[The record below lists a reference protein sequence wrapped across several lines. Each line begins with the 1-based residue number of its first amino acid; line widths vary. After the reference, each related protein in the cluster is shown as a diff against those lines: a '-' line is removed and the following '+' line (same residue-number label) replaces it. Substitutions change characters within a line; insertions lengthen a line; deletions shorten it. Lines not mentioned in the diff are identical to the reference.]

1 MVEYDYSVVTKF
13 PISKALFD
21 NIKNDKKNYYNS
33 YCHDA
38 IRDYPYDPTNFMKD
52 CLFFVKG
59 IMYLDSNMGSQTF
72 IQETD
77 ISMQDHCKYLTYRL
91 NYELENISKYPKHLL
106 ELYNNLKSKIIEM
119 ISKLNICSQELKEL
133 DKIVLKNIQV
143 LDDFNENIIKLT
155 YNFPNTT
162 KESCAYAKKCVE
174 IYEKNM
180 RYCYSNMNSSF
191 CTELTKF
198 GKIYNKYEEGEYNK
212 CPDLKNHFLYT
223 GSDNART
230 ETTSIESCKTSL
242 SRQIVVEGANSPIVH
257 DAETSL
263 GPRIYAGFSM
273 SLSILLILFIMYKF
287 TYFGTWI
294 NSKILNIKRMLF
306 NEDEESNPVSPSA
319 SQNKHTISKK
329 KGYLITYNS
338 IQ

>member
-13 PISKALFD
+13 PVSKTLFD
-21 NIKNDKKNYYNS
+21 NIRKDKQNYYNS

-52 CLFFVKG
+52 CLFFIKG
-59 IMYLDSNMGSQTF
+59 IMYLHSNMGSETF
-72 IQETD
+72 IQKTD
-77 ISMQDHCKYLTYRL
+77 ISMQDHCKYLNYRL

-106 ELYNNLKSKIIEM
+106 ELYNNLKSKINEM
-119 ISKLNICSQELKEL
+119 ISKLNVCSKELKDL
-133 DKIVLKNIQV
+133 DKIVLKNIKV
-143 LDDFNENIIKLT
+143 LDDLNENFIKLIH
-155 YNFPNTT
+155 NFSNTT
-162 KESCAYAKKCVE
+162 VESCAYSKKYVE
-174 IYEKNM
+174 IYDEHM
-180 RYCYSNMNSSF
+180 HYCYSNMNSSF
-191 CTELTKF
+191 CKELTKF
-198 GKIYNKYEEGEYNK
+198 GKYYNKYQEGEYNK
-212 CPDLKNHFLYT
+212 CPALKDRFLYT
-223 GSDNART
+223 GSDNSRT
-230 ETTSIESCKTSL
+230 KITSIESCKTSL
-242 SRQIVVEGANSPIVH
+242 NRQIVVEEENSPIVH
-257 DAETSL
+257 NTETSL
-263 GPRIYAGFSM
+263 GPRIYTGFSM